1 MSMNSFVVHGK
12 LALPYQYFAGKLGS
26 KFIKTLEKEKRIF
39 GTKCKKCNR
48 VYVPPRS
55 ICDRCFLDIK
65 DNVEEISSEG
75 IVISYTVVNCYEPH
89 YPERPP
95 FILGLIKLEGA
106 DTSFVHLVKNV
117 PIDKMRSNIKVRAI
131 FSNDPKD
138 TILNISHFEPVDY
151 SIFEIGYTYE
161 ELKIGM
167 SASFTKTITET
178 DVYLFAGIS
187 GDFNPMHVNEEYSK
201 KTFFGKRVA
210 HGAVPQ
216 SLIAPVLGTKLPGLG
231 TVAIEINTRF
241 KRPTYF
247 GDTITAIATVAE
259 KIEKKKWVKMA
270 LKFINQ
276 RGEMVAEGEA
286 IVMPP
291 KA

>member
-1 MSMNSFVVHGK
+1 MYRNSFIVHGK
-12 LALPYQYFAGKLGS
+12 LALPYQYFAGRLGS
-26 KFIKTLEKEKRIF
+26 KFIKTLEKEHKII
-39 GTKCKKCNR
+39 GTRCKKCNT

-65 DNVEEISSEG
+65 DNLEEVSKEG
-75 IVISYTVVNCYEPH
+75 TVLSYTVVNSYEDH
-89 YPERPP
+89 YPEKSP
-95 FILGLIKLEGA
+95 FILGLIKLDKA
-106 DTSFVHLVKNV
+106 DTPFVHIIKNV
-117 PIDKMRSNIKVRAI
+117 PINKMKSNIRVRAI
-131 FSNDPKD
+131 FSNTPTD

-151 SIFEIGYTYE
+151 SVFEVGYTYE
-161 ELKIGM
+161 ELEIGM

-201 KTFFGKRVA
+201 KGIFGKRVA
-210 HGAVPQ
+210 HGVVPQ

-241 KRPTYF
+241 RRPTYF
-247 GDTITAIATVAE
+247 GDTITAIATVKE
-259 KIEKKKWVKMA
+259 KIEEKKWVKMA

-276 RGEMVAEGEA
+276 KGEIIADGEA

-291 KA
+291 KG